1 MTIERKTVEG
11 IGDGTIDVAG
21 WRFAVVKDTN
31 DNKNGISLTFKNGTQ
46 VLYNQHF
53 NDGDRILIPPAAT
66 KIDVDVFSNR
76 SWKLLM
82 QKTVPDANLS
92 ELKISLT
99 NDGIYVISG
108 DDDLV
113 HRSQSV
119 DLATVDIS
127 GLRVSLD
134 TLGRLFT
141 EALATKT
148 AKDAAQY
155 VKMKNA
161 YLTIFS
167 A

>member
-11 IGDGTIDVAG
+11 TGDVTIDVAG
-21 WRFAVVKDTN
+21 WRFAVPAC
-31 DNKNGISLTFKNGTQ
+31 GISLTFKNGTQ

-53 NDGDRILIPPAAT
+53 NEGDRILIPPAAT
-66 KIDVDVFSNR
+66 KIDVDVFSDR

-82 QKTVPDANLS
+82 QKTIPDANLS
-92 ELKISLT
+92 ELKIRQT

-108 DDDLV
+108 DDDIV
-113 HRSQSV
+113 YRGQDV
-119 DLATVDIS
+119 DSATVDIS

-134 TLGRLFT
+134 TLSTLFT
-141 EALATKT
+141 KALATKT
-148 AKDAAQY
+148 ITDAAKY
-155 VKMKNA
+155 IKMKNA